1 MAKTTALKLTDHL
14 RQAIDDSGLTRYQI
28 SKATGIDESALAKFY
43 NGHRG
48 LSTKALNALG
58 ECLEL
63 TIVSRRKPSTRK
75 GR

>member
-1 MAKTTALKLTDHL
+1 MARKVHKPLTDQL
-14 RQAIDDSGLTRYQI
+14 RKAIDNSGLTRYRI
-28 SKATGIDESALAKFY
+28 AKLTGVSEAALSQFY

-48 LSTKALNALG
+48 LSMEAMNALG

-63 TIVSRRKPSTRK
+63 TIIMGRKPDMK

>member
-1 MAKTTALKLTDHL
+1 MQKRQAKQLTDQL
-14 RQAIDDSGLTRYQI
+14 REAIDASGLTRYQI
-28 SKATGIDESALAKFY
+28 AKETGIDESALAKFY

-48 LSTKALNALG
+48 LSMQALNALG

-63 TIVSRRKPSTRK
+63 TINMRRKPIKK